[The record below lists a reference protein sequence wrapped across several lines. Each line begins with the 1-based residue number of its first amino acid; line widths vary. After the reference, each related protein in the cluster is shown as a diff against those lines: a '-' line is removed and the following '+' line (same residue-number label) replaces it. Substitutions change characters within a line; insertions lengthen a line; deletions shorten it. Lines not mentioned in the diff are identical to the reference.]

1 MRKRKTPAESVGAD
15 YTAKKPVELVGAD
28 YTAVVR
34 LSNKGNRTLALPGES
49 CESVPSVSLDWL
61 LRSGK
66 IKLASVVTPDLEA

>member
-1 MRKRKTPAESVGAD
+1 MTKRTRKPVGAD
-15 YTAKKPVELVGAD
+15 YNAVELVGAD